1 MRKLKFAVLLPIL
14 GAIVAVVLLEWT
26 YLAPLRFP
34 PHGDEV
40 YVQTPRMVCIGI
52 NAPAWPLT
60 LLLNMLPLPGARV
73 FVFPIDD
80 FELLVGV
87 IVVWYLTG
95 SMIDDRALH
104 QKSDLVGMAARTVL
118 WNLLLIAWGIGLFVM
133 AMAPLRSPR
142 RYGNPAG
149 NIVEGILFLA
159 WSLVLFVFPGRHL
172 VRVLGGRQPSPESI
186 RR

>member
-14 GAIVAVVLLEWT
+14 GAIVAVVLLEWA

-40 YVQTPRMVCIGI
+40 YVQSPRMVCIGI

-60 LLLNMLPLPGARV
+60 LLLNMLPLTSVRV
-73 FVFPIDD
+73 FVFPVDD
-80 FELLVGV
+80 FEFLLAV

-95 SMIDDRALH
+95 RMLDDRAVH
-104 QKSDLVGMAARTVL
+104 QKSDLLGMAARTVV
-118 WNLLLIAWGIGLFVM
+118 WNLLLIAWGIGIFVM

-142 RYGNPAG
+142 RYSNPAG

-159 WSLVLFVFPGRHL
+159 WSLVLFVFPGRQL
-172 VRVLGGRQPSPESI
+172 MRVLGGRQPSPESI